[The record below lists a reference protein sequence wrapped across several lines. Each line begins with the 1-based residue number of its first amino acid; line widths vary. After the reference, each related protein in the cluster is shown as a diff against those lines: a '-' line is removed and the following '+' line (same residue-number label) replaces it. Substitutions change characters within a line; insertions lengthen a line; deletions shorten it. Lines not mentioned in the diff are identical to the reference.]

1 MTKRLTLPGA
11 LVLPSHPFFSAP
23 PFLLLSLEG
32 NNITPTMSCRLLRQI
47 SLVLMCSSTCG
58 LVVLGSSTVATAT
71 GSSAVAASATTFAA
85 APATS
90 SFSSTRSSL
99 PSSSFLGLG
108 RMLPLRTLM
117 PPRPRP
123 RTGVVVAREI
133 CKLDTADDYHA
144 LLEQAEAENRV
155 VVIKFYASWCRACK
169 AMAPKFAK
177 MADEWPDIEFVSA
190 LPFSAC

>member
-1 MTKRLTLPGA
+1 
-11 LVLPSHPFFSAP
+11 
-23 PFLLLSLEG
+23 
-32 NNITPTMSCRLLRQI
+32 MSRRLLRSITVNVQ
-47 SLVLMCSSTCG
+47 LDVRSSC
-58 LVVLGSSTVATAT
+58 LGSSTVATAT
-71 GSSAVAASATTFAA
+71 GSSAAAASATTSAA
-85 APATS
+85 AQ
-90 SFSSTRSSL
+90 
-99 PSSSFLGLG
+99 
-108 RMLPLRTLM
+108 
-117 PPRPRP
+117 PPPHSHQRRHHCRPHVP
-123 RTGVVVAREI
+123 RWGGCCHAADAAGCAAHSRVVAREI